1 MGAAVEA
8 EAAEGAHPAGA
19 AEAGVAE
26 VEAEAEAADT
36 ATPPADRN
44 TH

>member
-1 MGAAVEA
+1 VGAAVEA

-26 VEAEAEAADT
+26 VEAEAADT